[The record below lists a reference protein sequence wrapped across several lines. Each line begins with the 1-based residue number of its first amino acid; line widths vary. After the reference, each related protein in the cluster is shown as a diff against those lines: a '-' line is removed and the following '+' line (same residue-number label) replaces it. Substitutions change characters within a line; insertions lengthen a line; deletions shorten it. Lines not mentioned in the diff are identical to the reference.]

1 MVRIAIVGLGM
12 MGRTHYEAYQKLP
25 NAQVV
30 AIADIDPARAAGNL
44 AGTAGNVLSG
54 GLPRLPMDR
63 IKGTSDY
70 RELLAMKDV
79 DLIDVCVPTPVHPEI
94 AVAALR
100 AGKHV
105 MCEKPLARTAD
116 LAHDIVT
123 AAGKPMAPFF
133 MPAMCMRFW
142 PQWVW
147 LKEAVADNRYGK
159 VLSATFQRLSSM
171 PQRPWY
177 SDGAQS
183 GGAVLDLHVHD
194 VDFVYHL
201 FGLPQSVFS
210 RGYTRASGRIDHI
223 ATQYI
228 YPNGPSVFA
237 EGGWS
242 LADGFGFRMRY
253 TVNFET
259 ATADF
264 DIGRKDQLIL
274 SRDGKSEPIACA
286 DESGY
291 DGEMR
296 YIVQCIARNERPTIV
311 SAADAMA
318 GLTLIEAEVR
328 SVESRAAVRVGEES

>member
-54 GLPRLPMDR
+54 GLARLPMDR
-63 IKGTSDY
+63 IKGATDY
-70 RELLAMKDV
+70 RELFAMQDV

-94 AVAALR
+94 ALAALR

-105 MCEKPLARTAD
+105 MCEKPLARTA
-116 LAHDIVT
+116 
-123 AAGKPMAPFF
+123 AAGQTIAAAAGAAKGFF

-142 PQWVW
+142 PQWIW

-194 VDFVYHL
+194 VDFIYHL
-201 FGLPQSVFS
+201 FGLPQAIFS

-228 YPNGPSVFA
+228 YPDRPSVFA

-274 SRDGKSEPIACA
+274 SRNGKSEAITCA

-291 DGEMR
+291 EGEMR

-311 SAADAMA
+311 SAADALA
-318 GLTLIEAEVR
+318 GLRMIEAEVR
-328 SVESRAAVRVGEES
+328 SVESGGGVPL